1 MRKVL
6 LIAVLALFGFSV
18 SAQEGFKVGVIAG
31 LPVGDAADL
40 SSFNLGLDVVYHWEV
55 SDSFRLGVATG
66 FTNAFGKEMTF
77 NDGGSS
83 FTIDM
88 DDVQFLPIAVSGRV
102 LATEELSIGADLGY
116 AVGINE
122 FNDGGFYYRP
132 IIGYNVGEKTELNFS
147 YSGVSLDGG
156 SWSTINLGVLF
167 TL

>member
-18 SAQEGFKVGVIAG
+18 NAQEGFKIGVLAG
-31 LPVGDAADL
+31 LPVGDAADF
-40 SSFNLGLDVVYHWEV
+40 SSFNLGLDVVYHWGV
-55 SDSFRLGVATG
+55 SDSFGLGVATG
-66 FTNAFGKEMTF
+66 FTNTFGKEMTF

-83 FTIDM
+83 IAIDAE
-88 DDVQFLPIAVSGRV
+88 DVQFLPIAASGRV
-102 LATEELSIGADLGY
+102 MVTEELSLGADLGY